1 MTKEIVQKIIKR
13 DGRIVDFDSSKIKNA
28 INKAIAAVGEK
39 NGKKAEL
46 LSDEVVSIIE
56 KRFYGKIPTVEDVQD
71 IVEEMLIREGYT
83 KAAKAYILYREKR
96 TEIREAKRFIGV
108 LDDLKLSVNA
118 TAVLQRRY
126 LLKDED
132 GRITE
137 TPKQM
142 FKRVAS
148 AIAEIDLLYEENDV
162 KKTEEEFYQ
171 AMSNLEFLPNS
182 PTLMNAGTP
191 INQLSACFVLPVED
205 SMEGIFD
212 ALKHMAMIHKSG
224 GGVGFSFSKLRPKGD
239 VVKSTAGIASGP
251 VSFMQVFDVA
261 TDVIKQGG
269 RRRGANMGVLSVY
282 HPDILEFITAKGRE
296 GALTNFNLSVAVD
309 DKFMQA
315 VEDDRKYD
323 LINPRNGKLVKKLRA
338 RDVFDLIVAAAW
350 NSGDPGIVFLDEV
363 NRGNPTPYVGRIE
376 ATNPCV
382 ASDTWIMTANGPR
395 QVKELVGKRFTAILN
410 GEEWKTSD
418 NGFFLTG
425 NKVIHKLKTKEGFEL
440 RLTEDHKI
448 LKVKRMT
455 RYKMETKWESV
466 KNLKSEDKVVL
477 NNHRNYN
484 GWNGEFN
491 EKEGYLIGLLIG
503 DGTIKKDKV
512 VLSSWGDAV
521 AVRTLVL
528 NYAKELPHRSDFKG
542 WMEIKGRGEYRL
554 SLGYLKKLAKKLG
567 LGPGKKTVTPE
578 MEKASS
584 KFCKGLLKGLFDA
597 DGSVQGDHLK
607 GVSIRLAQSDIEIL
621 TAVQRILLRFGIFSK
636 IYKNRRSRSTSK
648 LPNGKGGTKEYHIKP
663 QHELVISN
671 ESMYHFHR
679 MIGFGDSK
687 KAEKLKKAIKSYK
700 RKMNKEHFIATI
712 EEVVPDTTDKV
723 YDVQIPGINAF
734 DANGFYIHNCGEQP
748 LLPYESCNLGSIN
761 LVKMVKNSKIDWDKL
776 KNTVKTA
783 VHFLDNV
790 IDANNFPI
798 PQIEVETK
806 KNRKIGLGVMGFAEM
821 LIMLGIPYD
830 SHKALKIA
838 EEIMSFIKKHARD
851 ASVELGKSRGSFS
864 NFKGSVWDK
873 EGYEAMRNA
882 TTTTIA
888 PTGTISIIA
897 DVTSGIEPLF
907 AVSFVRDVMEG
918 TKLLEVNALFEEIAK
933 KRGFYSRELMMEIAR
948 KGSVQD
954 IDRIP
959 EDVRRIFVTALDI
972 EPKWHVKMQAA
983 FQKHVDNAVAKTVN
997 LPSDA
1002 SLDDVREVFML
1013 AYKLKCKGITVYRY
1027 GSKKRQVLYLGSL
1040 FEGEPIVEHVSADSE
1055 YSGGCPATVCTF

>member
-1 MTKEIVQKIIKR
+1 MNNKRKIIKR

-28 INKAIAAVGEK
+28 IHKAIAAVGEK

-83 KAAKAYILYREKR
+83 KAAKAYILYRKKR

-142 FKRVAS
+142 FRRVAS
-148 AIAEIDLLYEENDV
+148 AMAEIDLLYGENDV

-239 VVKSTAGIASGP
+239 IVKSTAGIASGP

-315 VEDDRKYD
+315 VEDGRKYD
-323 LINPRNGKLVKKLRA
+323 LINPRNGKPVKKLRA

-376 ATNPCV
+376 ATNP
-382 ASDTWIMTANGPR
+382 
-395 QVKELVGKRFTAILN
+395 
-410 GEEWKTSD
+410 
-418 NGFFLTG
+418 
-425 NKVIHKLKTKEGFEL
+425 
-440 RLTEDHKI
+440 
-448 LKVKRMT
+448 
-455 RYKMETKWESV
+455 
-466 KNLKSEDKVVL
+466 
-477 NNHRNYN
+477 
-484 GWNGEFN
+484 
-491 EKEGYLIGLLIG
+491 
-503 DGTIKKDKV
+503 
-512 VLSSWGDAV
+512 
-521 AVRTLVL
+521 
-528 NYAKELPHRSDFKG
+528 
-542 WMEIKGRGEYRL
+542 
-554 SLGYLKKLAKKLG
+554 
-567 LGPGKKTVTPE
+567 
-578 MEKASS
+578 
-584 KFCKGLLKGLFDA
+584 
-597 DGSVQGDHLK
+597 
-607 GVSIRLAQSDIEIL
+607 
-621 TAVQRILLRFGIFSK
+621 
-636 IYKNRRSRSTSK
+636 
-648 LPNGKGGTKEYHIKP
+648 
-663 QHELVISN
+663 
-671 ESMYHFHR
+671 
-679 MIGFGDSK
+679 
-687 KAEKLKKAIKSYK
+687 
-700 RKMNKEHFIATI
+700 
-712 EEVVPDTTDKV
+712 
-723 YDVQIPGINAF
+723 
-734 DANGFYIHNCGEQP
+734 CGEQP

-806 KNRKIGLGVMGFAEM
+806 KNRKVGLGVMGFAEM

-838 EEIMSFIKKHARD
+838 EEIMSFIKKHARN
-851 ASVELGKSRGSFS
+851 ASVELGKSRGSFL